1 MNLISLND
9 AVQIIQQHIPPQDI
23 ELLSLEDASGKVL
36 VKNAT
41 AREAHPAFN
50 HSTVNGFAVK
60 WTDIAKVNESSSVML
75 DICGKSEAGAPFNG
89 PVEKGTAVR
98 VDTGALLPKGTDT
111 VVPIEN
117 TLVNDHELLIK
128 QKNVKGDCIRTAG
141 SDFKRGEILCKAG
154 TFLTPGCIGL
164 LASQGYTEIDVI
176 ASPKV
181 SIVVTGS
188 ELVPFDLKP
197 EPGQMR
203 DANSSMLKTA
213 VFSSGADLAFHT
225 RTGDNI
231 NAVRQAI
238 NKAAESAN
246 IIIVSGGISDSP
258 QDIVKEAARE
268 AGFVNL
274 FWGVKQKPG
283 QSFYLAKKDQTLLFG
298 LPENLVLALNCY
310 AYYIHP
316 VLQQIQGKPQTHQTR
331 SVIMGSSIKNTED
344 LSLFLRLQ
352 ISTAGGKPV
361 AILYS
366 NEDPYKLTSIGKAE
380 GYVLLNKGQSL
391 TKGRKTDLV
400 MYPWALY

>member
-1 MNLISLND
+1 MND

-23 ELLSLEDASGKVL
+23 EQLPLEEASGKVL
-36 VKNAT
+36 VKNTT
-41 AREAHPAFN
+41 AREAHPAFS

-60 WTDIAKVNESSSVML
+60 WTDIAKANENSSVML
-75 DICGKSEAGAPFNG
+75 DICGNSKAGTPYKE
-89 PVEKGTAVR
+89 PVEKGHAVR
-98 VDTGALLPKGTDT
+98 IETGAMLPKGTDSI
-111 VVPIEN
+111 VPIEN
-117 TLVNDHELLIK
+117 TFVNGNELLIK
-128 QKNVKGDCIRTAG
+128 QVTVKGDCIRSAG

-164 LASQGYTEIDVI
+164 LASQGYTETDVI

-181 SIVVTGS
+181 SLVVTGS

-213 VFSSGADLAFHT
+213 VFSSGAELAFHT

-258 QDIVKEAARE
+258 QDIVKEAAKE
-268 AGFVNL
+268 AGFANL

-298 LPENLVLALNCY
+298 LPENLVSALNCY

-316 VLQQIQGKPQTHQTR
+316 VLQHMQGKPQTHQIR
-331 SVIMGSSIKNTED
+331 SLIMGSSIKNTED

-352 ISTAGGKPV
+352 ISTAGGKPI
-361 AILYS
+361 AIPYL
-366 NEDPYKLTSIGKAE
+366 NQDPYKMTTIGKAE

-391 TKGRKTDLV
+391 TKGRKTDMLL
-400 MYPWALY
+400 YPWALY